1 MSGLRVLIVDGSPL
15 ERDRLV
21 RELSTR
27 LASGT
32 LVEAA
37 ASVDEVQEKL
47 RLFHPTV
54 VLLSF
59 ASAATSVHDAC
70 SLPRLIEESRVPIIT
85 YGRLETSRE
94 AALSMG
100 VFDYLHNPGDERGRA
115 SFYRLL
121 IAAIKRASEAEHVRP
136 FASLRPLAPPR
147 PFPAPR
153 DAEPA
158 QRDAEPSPPSP
169 APVSPFVIPAVR
181 PAIPMA
187 SRPAHPSLIAIGAST
202 GGPDALSRVL
212 VKLTTPMPPIVIVQH
227 IPATFS
233 GLFAKRLN
241 GECALHIKE
250 AETGDILRPDTV
262 YIAPGGKHMTVQ
274 KKGNAL
280 CLVCEKGVPRHNVCP
295 SADVLFESVAETVGA
310 AAAGVILTGM
320 GRDGAAGLLKMR
332 QAGAPTIGQD
342 EASSVVY
349 GMPRAAYEIG
359 AVERQCPLEE
369 IATAITRLVR

>member
-37 ASVDEVQEKL
+37 ASVDEVEEKL

-121 IAAIKRASEAEHVRP
+121 IAAIKRASEAEHVCP
-136 FASLRPLAPPR
+136 FASLRPLA
-147 PFPAPR
+147 
-153 DAEPA
+153 
-158 QRDAEPSPPSP
+158 
-169 APVSPFVIPAVR
+169 
-181 PAIPMA
+181 
-187 SRPAHPSLIAIGAST
+187 
-202 GGPDALSRVL
+202 
-212 VKLTTPMPPIVIVQH
+212 
-227 IPATFS
+227 
-233 GLFAKRLN
+233 
-241 GECALHIKE
+241 
-250 AETGDILRPDTV
+250 
-262 YIAPGGKHMTVQ
+262 
-274 KKGNAL
+274 
-280 CLVCEKGVPRHNVCP
+280 
-295 SADVLFESVAETVGA
+295 
-310 AAAGVILTGM
+310 
-320 GRDGAAGLLKMR
+320 
-332 QAGAPTIGQD
+332 
-342 EASSVVY
+342 
-349 GMPRAAYEIG
+349 
-359 AVERQCPLEE
+359 
-369 IATAITRLVR
+369 